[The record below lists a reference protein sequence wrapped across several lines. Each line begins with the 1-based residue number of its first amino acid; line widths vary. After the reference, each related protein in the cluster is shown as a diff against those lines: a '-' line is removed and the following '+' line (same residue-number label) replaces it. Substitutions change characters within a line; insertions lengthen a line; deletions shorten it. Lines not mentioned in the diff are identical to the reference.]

1 MESIPIKNGFLDLDE
16 NFLSSEDAFLI
27 LSLLKEEISFESHQI
42 KMFGKTILEPRLI
55 SWHGDS
61 GLSYT
66 YSKKRMS
73 PKPWTSTLMKIKG
86 KIEDVT
92 QSEFN
97 NVLLNLYRNGQ
108 DHMGWHSDDEKE
120 LGQNPLIASLS
131 LGEER
136 LFCLRHKFESS
147 NPQIK
152 LNLTH
157 GSLLI
162 MGGEIQHFWKHK
174 ISPSKK
180 ILKERLNLTF
190 RFIKS

>member
-147 NPQIK
+147 TPQIK